1 MHWQQQNYS
10 CLVKIGYHLVTNSM
24 YVKLARFNDITG
36 TLIFPECMISSNAQL
51 YGFPE
56 CTIPVY
62 VTWLNN
68 VIVILKYYPDK
79 V

>member
-1 MHWQQQNYS
+1 
-10 CLVKIGYHLVTNSM
+10 M
-24 YVKLARFNDITG
+24 YVKLASLPNDITG
-36 TLIFPECMISSNAQL
+36 MLIFPECTTSSNAQL
-51 YGFPE
+51 PQMHGFPE
-56 CTIPVY
+56 CMIPVY